1 MRKILILAL
10 FCLICFCPLYSLAQ
24 NTKTVSINPEYKK
37 ETINWCPSFE
47 ESEKHPELV
56 EKYGCGAGGQN
67 YYSKKQFDVAYDY
80 AKKIKY
86 IYKTKDIEA
95 LANIAPYP
103 NVYIEK
109 YKNKKFIQIKSKE
122 ELLKLDKNALFG
134 KSAYDEIN
142 NSAIFWNWR
151 GFNLGRGSVWFFVEE
166 DGSIGN
172 LSIYVN

>member
-1 MRKILILAL
+1 MKKIFTIIL
-10 FCLICFCPLYSLAQ
+10 FCLICFCSLYSLAQ
-24 NTKTVSINPEYKK
+24 NTKTISINPDYKK
-37 ETINWCPSFE
+37 EIVNWCPSFE
-47 ESEKHPELV
+47 ESEKHPELI